1 MLSERLMALAMI
13 ASLAACE
20 SDVQPVAEVPSES
33 AAEQIAP
40 EPAAEQNAPKPDR
53 FANMYVDEVNQS
65 YSPGLQIGETFP
77 SIRAL
82 YQGEEITSIDRFIH
96 DRAAIFIAVRS
107 VDW

>member
-1 MLSERLMALAMI
+1 MQSERLVALAII

-20 SDVQPVAEVPSES
+20 SEGQQVAEVPSEP
-33 AAEQIAP
+33 AVEQS
-40 EPAAEQNAPKPDR
+40 APKPDR
-53 FANMYVDEVNQS
+53 FANMFVDEVNQS

-77 SIRAL
+77 NIRAL
-82 YQGEEITSIDRFIH
+82 YQGEEITSIARFIH